1 MAPPIPSAPKLIDKV
16 GFALL
21 HKGIVDSET
30 ISRALAVKEKEQ
42 GTQQRSIAQ
51 ILVADYQIDH
61 DTVFSE
67 VAKIYAFKELRVDDA
82 VIDERRSTFIKQLI
96 DTLTPEQKQYLTDA
110 HALPLKYDERVPD
123 KLIIIAADP
132 THRHIPRIAYYFRAR
147 KYEVYFVRLA
157 QLQPY
162 LDTYLRQDNVFLES
176 LKELEGDIQVSDY
189 ESGIDETAL
198 DQEINK
204 SMLVNLF
211 EGCLVEAVRQGA
223 SDIHVIPTGKMS
235 TDFHFRLDGKLRLWN
250 RVEGTRPEAVV
261 AVVKDR
267 SRNIDRFERDAPQDG
282 FIQRQIDNTII
293 RFRVSVLPIV
303 GSEYTMKYESIVIRV
318 LDSRK
323 VITDIAKIGFQPKAY
338 EWFNAA
344 IRKPQGM
351 VILTGPT
358 GSGKSTTLV
367 AALYSVITPQVCV
380 LTVEDPVEYV
390 INGARQIK
398 IGPKAGFEAAIRA
411 ILRHDPDIVMVGEM
425 RDKTTAETAIKL
437 ANTGHL
443 TFSTLHTNDAPS
455 AVTRLFKMGIE
466 TFLIAY
472 AINLVV
478 AQRLIRRLC
487 PKCKREVKNLDMHEA
502 LSVGFTEEE
511 IRSTTFYEPVG
522 CPACTNGYKGRVAI
536 HESLYFSPAIR
547 KAIFQA
553 GDEINEDLI
562 RSIAIGEGMLTLR
575 ASARERVKD
584 GVSSIAE
591 VISATMS
598 DED

>member
-1 MAPPIPSAPKLIDKV
+1 MAPTTAPSRLIDKV

-21 HKGIVDSET
+21 HKGIVDSEV
-30 ISRALAVKEKEQ
+30 ISKALTVKEREQ
-42 GTQQRSIAQ
+42 GLQQRTMAQ
-51 ILVADYQIDH
+51 ILVSDFDVDH
-61 DTVFSE
+61 DMVFTE
-67 VAKIYAFKELRVDDA
+67 VAKVYAFKEIRL
-82 VIDERRSTFIKQLI
+82 DETVMDEARIKFISQLLE
-96 DTLTPEQKQYLTDA
+96 TLTLEQRNYLA
-110 HALPLKYDERVPD
+110 EAKALPFKYDDQTAD
-123 KLIIIAADP
+123 KLIILAADP

-147 KYEVYFVRLA
+147 KYEVYFTRLA
-157 QLQPY
+157 QLQPF
-162 LDTYLRQDNVFLES
+162 LESFLRKDNVFLDSIKDLAGELHES
-176 LKELEGDIQVSDY
+176 DFEA
-189 ESGIDETAL
+189 GIDEAAL

-204 SMLVNLF
+204 SMLVNFF

-223 SDIHVIPTGKMS
+223 SDIHVVPSGARS
-235 TDFHFRLDGKLRLWN
+235 TDFHFRVDGKLKIWN
-250 RVEGTRPEAVV
+250 HIEGTRPEAVV

-282 FIQRQIDNTII
+282 FIQRQIDNTVI

-303 GSEYTMKYESIVIRV
+303 GTEFSMKYESIVIRV

-323 VITDIAKIGFQPKAY
+323 VITDIRKIGFQEKAY
-338 EWFNAA
+338 EWFNKA

-367 AALYSVITPQVCV
+367 AALCTVITPQVCV

-398 IGPKAGFEAAIRA
+398 IGPKAGFEEAIRS

-425 RDKTTAETAIKL
+425 RDKTTAETAIKM

-478 AQRLIRRLC
+478 AQRLLRRLC
-487 PKCKREVKNLDMHEA
+487 TKCKRPVKNLDIHEA
-502 LSVGFTEEE
+502 LSVGFSEDE
-511 IRSTTFYEPVG
+511 IRSNTFYEPVG
-522 CPACTNGYKGRVAI
+522 CPNCNGGFRGRAAI
-536 HESLYFSPAIR
+536 HEALFFSHAIR
-547 KAIFQA
+547 RAIFEA
-553 GDEINEDLI
+553 GDDINEELI
-562 RSIAIGEGMLTLR
+562 RDIAISEGMLTLR
-575 ASARERVKD
+575 ASARERVKE
-584 GVSSIAE
+584 GITCISE
-591 VISATMS
+591 VAAVTMS
-598 DED
+598 DE